1 MNNFSSRDITIV
13 KKKFEQE
20 IEKTSTKCSHNSWA
34 TKVKKNRD
42 YFCLLYIAFMQ

>member
-34 TKVKKNRD
+34 TKVKKTEIT
-42 YFCLLYIAFMQ
+42 CLLYIAFMQ